1 MFIRASIV
9 VPAPAGAH
17 VPLPLHPLQPRPPGR
32 LAPFCKSEMN
42 TSHSAD
48 GTGVHLSPQDS
59 AMPVP
64 LHLSRQ

>member
-17 VPLPLHPLQPRPPGR
+17 VSLPLHPLQPRPPGR
-32 LAPFCKSEMN
+32 LAPFSKSEMN

-48 GTGVHLSPQDS
+48 GTGVHLSPQS
-59 AMPVP
+59 FVRSVP
-64 LHLSRQ
+64 LQPSPQ

>member
-32 LAPFCKSEMN
+32 LAPFSTSELN

-48 GTGVHLSPQDS
+48 GTGVHLSPHS
-59 AMPVP
+59 FVRSVP
-64 LHLSRQ
+64 LQPSPQ